1 MNENLLKILEEIG
14 IEEKPAKVYL
24 ATLELGGG
32 SASAISQRADVERV
46 NTYYILE
53 QLAKDGLVYSAEKE
67 KKAIF
72 VAISPKKLEIL
83 AKARLERIQKVLPEL
98 IAIENSGPIKPK
110 IRYFEG
116 IEGIKQMFE
125 ETLDLPH
132 GSETLAYSSFQ
143 TDNKYIEEYI
153 KGYIPRRVKKGITQ
167 RCIIE
172 YSEESKELMEHDKE
186 ELRES
191 ITVDKEKFP
200 FSNQINIFGNKMFI
214 ASYRDMM
221 GVIIEST
228 EVTKTQRSI
237 FELAWEGAKHYRS
250 STND

>member
-1 MNENLLKILEEIG
+1 MNENLLKILQEIG

-24 ATLELGGG
+24 ATLELGGDG
-32 SASAISQRADVERV
+32 ATAISKRAGVERV
-46 NTYYILE
+46 NTYYILD

-67 KKAIF
+67 KKAVF
-72 VAISPKKLEIL
+72 VAISPKKLEVL
-83 AKARLERIQKVLPEL
+83 AEARLERIKKALPEL
-98 IAIENSGPIKPK
+98 IAVENSGPIKPK

-125 ETLDLPH
+125 ETLDLPR

-153 KGYIPRRVKKGITQ
+153 RDYIPRRVKRGISQ

-172 YSEESKELMEHDKE
+172 YSEESKELIKRDKA
-186 ELRES
+186 ELRAS
-191 ITVDKEKFP
+191 IMVNKEKFP

-221 GVIIEST
+221 GVIIESA
-228 EVTKTQRSI
+228 EVVKTQKAI
-237 FELAWEGAKHYRS
+237 FELAWAGAKQFEIK
-250 STND
+250 

>member
-1 MNENLLKILEEIG
+1 MNENLLKILEELG

-24 ATLELGGG
+24 ATLELGGDG
-32 SASAISQRADVERV
+32 AAAISKRSGVERV

-53 QLAKDGLVYSAEKE
+53 QLAKEGLLYSAEKE
-67 KKAIF
+67 KKTIF
-72 VAISPKKLEIL
+72 VAISPKKLEVL
-83 AKARLERIQKVLPEL
+83 AQARLERIRQVLPEL
-98 IAIENSGPIKPK
+98 VAIENSGPTKPK

-125 ETLDLPH
+125 ETLDLPKE
-132 GSETLAYSSFQ
+132 SETLAYSSFQ

-153 KGYIPRRVKKGITQ
+153 AGYIPRRVHKKISQ

-172 YSEESKELMEHDKE
+172 LSEESKELIKRDKE

-191 ITVDKEKFP
+191 AMVDKDKFP

-221 GVIIEST
+221 GVIIESA
-228 EVTKTQRSI
+228 EVTRTQRSI
-237 FELAWEGAKHYRS
+237 FELAWLGAKS
-250 STND
+250 LVINA

>member
-14 IEEKPAKVYL
+14 IEDKPAKVYL

-32 SASAISQRADVERV
+32 PASVISKRAGVERV
-46 NTYYILE
+46 NTYYILD
-53 QLAKDGLVYSAEKE
+53 QLAKDGLIYSAEKE
-67 KKAIF
+67 KKTIF
-72 VAISPKKLEIL
+72 VAIGPKKLEVL
-83 AKARLERIQKVLPEL
+83 AQARLERIRQALPEL
-98 IAIENSGPIKPK
+98 VAIENSGPTKPK

-125 ETLDLPH
+125 ETLDLPS
-132 GSETLAYSSFQ
+132 GAETLAYSSFQ

-153 KGYIPRRVKKGITQ
+153 KGYIPRRVKRRISQ

-172 YSEESKELMEHDKE
+172 YSEESKELIKRDNE
-186 ELRES
+186 ELRQS
-191 ITVDKEKFP
+191 IMVDKEKFP

-221 GVIIEST
+221 GVIIESA
-228 EVTKTQRSI
+228 EVARTQTAI
-237 FELAWEGAKHYRS
+237 FELAWAGAKQHEIH
-250 STND
+250 